1 MPETYA
7 DNLGRRDFL
16 KSAGAMALVGA
27 ACLGTGLKQAL
38 AQAKKAGKPLLTE
51 KGVNEFINGKSKEEL
66 RSLMQ
71 EASKDLIGF
80 LHKHFFVAAQ
90 QENELKTLAKSDIS
104 KLSEALAKAEKQNM
118 SVKVKIVTAGKVA
131 PTGRKTP
138 DIQNGSLHISVSF
151 FGHEILNIT
160 VEKAPAKAN

>member
-16 KSAGAMALVGA
+16 KNAGAMALVGA
-27 ACLGTGLKQAL
+27 ACLGTGLRQAL
-38 AQAKKAGKPLLTE
+38 AQAKQAGKPLLTE
-51 KGVNEFINGKSKEEL
+51 KGVNEFINSKTKAEL

-80 LHKHFFVAAQ
+80 LHKHFFLAAQ
-90 QENELKTLAKSDIS
+90 QESELKTLSKTDIS
-104 KLSEALAKAEKQNM
+104 KLSSALTKAEKQNM
-118 SVKVKIVTAGKVA
+118 SVKVKIITGKVA
-131 PTGRKTP
+131 PTAHHSP